1 MPKIFRLSK
10 AGARL
15 LYKIRHHKGHGIHS
29 PFVFNFITKVI
40 EEKTRYHAYDDVRNY
55 LNRFPDLSFRENKT
69 HRLLL
74 KIVNYFN
81 IKKILELGGGT
92 GINTLYMT
100 VTASD
105 IECLSVELSLP
116 KYNKAQIIY
125 NEWNKG
131 IQQSKEPFPSLNE
144 KKDCIFVDL
153 RNYKVPHGEMITY
166 LLSLTHKDSV
176 IIIDGIRTN
185 RKLQTLWK
193 MLVQQEEVIVS
204 LDLFHLGILFFDK
217 KYFKRNYKLS
227 F

>member
-1 MPKIFRLSK
+1 MPKIFHLSK

-40 EEKTRYHAYDDVRNY
+40 EEKTQYHAYEDVRNY
-55 LNRFPDLSFRENKT
+55 LSHFPDISFRENKT

-81 IKKILELGGGT
+81 IKKIVELGSGT

-105 IECLSVELSLP
+105 IECLSVELSQE
-116 KYNKAQIIY
+116 KYKKAQMLY
-125 NEWNKG
+125 NEWNRN
-131 IQQSKEPFPSLNE
+131 ILQLKEQFPTISE

-153 RNYKVPHGEMITY
+153 KNYKVPHNELVIY
-166 LLSLTHKDSV
+166 LMSLVHKDSV

-185 RKLQTLWK
+185 RKLQTLWR
-193 MLVQQEEVIVS
+193 MLVQHDETIVS
-204 LDLFHLGILFFDK
+204 LDLFHIGILFFDK
-217 KYFKRNYKLS
+217 KYYKRNYKLS

>member
-1 MPKIFRLSK
+1 MPKIFHLSK

-40 EEKTRYHAYDDVRNY
+40 EEKTQYHAYEDVRNY
-55 LNRFPDLSFRENKT
+55 LSHFPDISFRENKT

-74 KIVNYFN
+74 KVVNYFN
-81 IKKILELGGGT
+81 IKKIVELGSGT

-105 IECLSVELSLP
+105 IECLSVELSP
-116 KYNKAQIIY
+116 EKYNKAQMLY
-125 NEWNKG
+125 NEWNRN
-131 IQQSKEPFPSLNE
+131 ILQSKEQFPLISE

-153 RNYKVPHGEMITY
+153 KNYKVPHNELIVY
-166 LLSLTHKDSV
+166 LISLVHKDSV

-185 RKLQTLWK
+185 RKLQTLWR
-193 MLVQQEEVIVS
+193 MLVQHDETIVS
-204 LDLFHLGILFFDK
+204 LDLFHIGILFFDK
-217 KYFKRNYKLS
+217 KYYKRNYKLS

>member
-1 MPKIFRLSK
+1 MPKIYRLSK

-15 LYKIRHHKGHGIHS
+15 LYKVRHHKGHGIHS

-40 EEKTRYHAYDDVRNY
+40 EEKTQYHAYDDVRNY
-55 LNRFPDLSFRENKT
+55 LSRFPDISFKESKT

-74 KIVNYFN
+74 KTVNYFN

-105 IECLSVELSLP
+105 IECLSVELSP
-116 KYNKAQIIY
+116 EKQDKAQMLY
-125 NEWNKG
+125 NEWNRSVV
-131 IQQSKEPFPSLNE
+131 QSKEAFPLINE

-153 RNYKVPHGEMITY
+153 RNYKVSHPELITY
-166 LLSLTHKDSV
+166 LLSLAHSDSV

-193 MLVQQEEVIVS
+193 MLVQKEDVIVS

-217 KYFKRNYKLS
+217 KYYKRNFKLS

>member
-15 LYKIRHHKGHGIHS
+15 LYKVRHHRGHGIHS

-40 EEKTRYHAYDDVRNY
+40 EEKTQYHAYEDVRNY
-55 LNRFPDLSFRENKT
+55 VNRFPDFSFRENKT

-74 KIVNYFN
+74 KIVNYF
-81 IKKILELGGGT
+81 KVKTILELGSGS

-105 IECLSVELSLP
+105 IECLSVELSP
-116 KYNKAQIIY
+116 VKYEKAQQLY
-125 NEWNKG
+125 NEWYRNVL
-131 IQQSKEPFPSLNE
+131 QSKEQFPIINE

-153 RNYKVPHGEMITY
+153 RNYKVPHNELVIY
-166 LLSLTHKDSV
+166 LLSLVHKDSI

-193 MLVQQEEVIVS
+193 MLVQQDEVIVS

-217 KYFKRNYKLS
+217 KYYKRNYKLS

>member
-10 AGARL
+10 AGTRL
-15 LYKIRHHKGHGIHS
+15 LYKVRHHRGHGIHS
-29 PFVFNFITKVI
+29 PFVFSFITKVI
-40 EEKTRYHAYDDVRNY
+40 EEKTQYNAYEDVRNY
-55 LNRFPDLSFRENKT
+55 LSLFPDLSFRENKT

-81 IKKILELGGGT
+81 VKTILELGSGS

-105 IECLSVELSLP
+105 IECLSVEQSP
-116 KYNKAQIIY
+116 VKYDRAQHLY
-125 NEWNKG
+125 NEWNRN
-131 IQQSKEPFPSLNE
+131 ILQSKEQFPIING

-153 RNYKVPHGEMITY
+153 KNYKAAHNELIVY
-166 LLSLTHKDSV
+166 LLSLIHKDSI

-185 RKLQTLWK
+185 RKLQMLWK
-193 MLVQQEEVIVS
+193 MLVQQDDVIVS
-204 LDLFHLGILFFDK
+204 LDLFHVGILFFDK
-217 KYFKRNYKLS
+217 KYYKRNYKLS

>member
-1 MPKIFRLSK
+1 MPKIFHLSK

-15 LYKIRHHKGHGIHS
+15 LYKVRHHKGHGIHS
-29 PFVFNFITKVI
+29 PFVFGFITKVI
-40 EEKTRYHAYDDVRNY
+40 EEKTQYHAYEDVRNY
-55 LNRFPDLSFRENKT
+55 LNLFPDLSFRENKT

-81 IKKILELGGGT
+81 IKNILELGGGT

-105 IECLSVELSLP
+105 IKCLSVELSSV
-116 KYNKAQIIY
+116 KYDKAQKLY
-125 NEWNKG
+125 NEWNRSVV
-131 IQQSKEPFPSLNE
+131 QSKEQFPSVNE

-153 RNYKVPHGEMITY
+153 RNYKVPHNEMITY
-166 LLSLTHKDSV
+166 LLSLAHEDSV

-185 RKLQTLWK
+185 RKLQALWK
-193 MLVQQEEVIVS
+193 MLVQQNDVIVS

-217 KYFKRNYKLS
+217 KYYKRNYKLS

>member
-15 LYKIRHHKGHGIHS
+15 LYKVRHHRGHGIHS
-29 PFVFNFITKVI
+29 PFVFSFITKVI
-40 EEKTRYHAYDDVRNY
+40 EEKTQYHAYEDVRNY
-55 LNRFPDLSFRENKT
+55 VNRFPDFSFRENKT

-74 KIVNYFN
+74 KIVNYF
-81 IKKILELGGGT
+81 KVKTILELGSGS

-105 IECLSVELSLP
+105 IECLSVELSP
-116 KYNKAQIIY
+116 VKYEKAQQLY
-125 NEWNKG
+125 NEWHRNVL
-131 IQQSKEPFPSLNE
+131 QSKEQFPIINE

-153 RNYKVPHGEMITY
+153 RNYKVPHNELVIY
-166 LLSLTHKDSV
+166 LLSLVHKDSI

-193 MLVQQEEVIVS
+193 MLVQQDEVIVS

-217 KYFKRNYKLS
+217 KYYKRNYKLS

>member
-15 LYKIRHHKGHGIHS
+15 LYKVRHHRGHGIHS
-29 PFVFNFITKVI
+29 PFVFSFITKVI
-40 EEKTRYHAYDDVRNY
+40 EEKTQYHAYEDVRNY
-55 LNRFPDLSFRENKT
+55 VNRFPDFSYRENKT

-74 KIVNYFN
+74 KIVNYFK
-81 IKKILELGGGT
+81 IKTILELGSGS

-105 IECLSVELSLP
+105 IECLSVELSP
-116 KYNKAQIIY
+116 VKYEKAQQLY
-125 NEWNKG
+125 NEWHRNVL
-131 IQQSKEPFPSLNE
+131 QSKEQFPIINE

-153 RNYKVPHGEMITY
+153 RNYKVPHNELVIY
-166 LLSLTHKDSV
+166 LLSLVHKDSI

-193 MLVQQEEVIVS
+193 MLVQQDEVIVS

-217 KYFKRNYKLS
+217 KYYKRNYKLS

>member
-15 LYKIRHHKGHGIHS
+15 LYKLRHHKGHGIHS
-29 PFVFNFITKVI
+29 PFVFSFITKVI
-40 EEKTRYHAYDDVRNY
+40 EEKTQYYVYDDVRSY
-55 LNRFPDLSFRENKT
+55 LNSFPDLSFRENKT

-74 KIVNYFN
+74 KIINYFN
-81 IKKILELGGGT
+81 IKTILELGGGI

-105 IECLSVELSLP
+105 IKCHSVELDPEKFYKAQKL
-116 KYNKAQIIY
+116 YNKWDRSI
-125 NEWNKG
+125 E
-131 IQQSKEPFPSLNE
+131 QSKEQFPIVKE

-153 RNYKVPHGEMITY
+153 RSYEVPHNELVRY
-166 LLSLTHKDSV
+166 LMSLAHEDCV
-176 IIIDGIRTN
+176 IILDGIRTN

-193 MLVQQEEVIVS
+193 MLVQQDKVIVS
-204 LDLFHLGILFFDK
+204 LDLFHIGVLFFDK
-217 KYFKRNYKLS
+217 KYYKRNYKLS